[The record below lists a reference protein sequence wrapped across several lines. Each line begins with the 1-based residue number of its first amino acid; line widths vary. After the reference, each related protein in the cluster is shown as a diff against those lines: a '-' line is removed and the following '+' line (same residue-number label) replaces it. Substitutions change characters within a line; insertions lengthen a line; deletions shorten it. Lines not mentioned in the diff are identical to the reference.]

1 MKTGTVTC
9 FSAGHGGSGGV
20 GPRQGGPSLLSTPV
34 ARRNLRNGL
43 LFVGPWIVGFGVFVV
58 YPIAASFYY
67 SLCDYSVLSEPA
79 FIGLGNYTDL
89 IHDRVFY
96 RALRNTLFYTAVFVV
111 LGQAV
116 AVLLAILLNM
126 RSRAVRIYR
135 TLLYAPS
142 LVPQIGAAVIWMW
155 MFNTRHGPV
164 NATFEALTGWL
175 PAAIRPDAPMW
186 LNSQDSAMSALIFMS
201 LWSLGNAMVIYLAGL
216 QDVPASLYEAAEID
230 GAGVLAK
237 TRFVTLPML
246 SPVML
251 FNGIMGIIGG
261 LNGFALPKMIDSS
274 NRYHLG
280 ESLNFYV
287 MELQHQAFDNLRMGY
302 ASAMAWIL
310 FVIVLVLTLLVVR
323 LSMRYVYY
331 EAA

>member
-1 MKTGTVTC
+1 M
-9 FSAGHGGSGGV
+9 
-20 GPRQGGPSLLSTPV
+20 TPG

-43 LFVGPWIVGFGVFVV
+43 LFVGPWIVGFSVFVV
-58 YPIAASFYY
+58 YPVCASFYY
-67 SLCDYSVLSEPA
+67 SLCDYSVLSDPV
-79 FIGLGNYTDL
+79 FIGLGNYADL
-89 IHDRVFY
+89 LHDRVFF
-96 RALRNTLFYTAVFVV
+96 RALRNTLVYTAVFVV
-111 LGQAV
+111 LGQLV
-116 AVLLAILLNM
+116 ALLLAILLSM
-126 RSRAVRIYR
+126 RSRLVRVYR

-155 MFNTRHGPV
+155 MFNTRHGPI
-164 NATFEALTGWL
+164 NAGFEVVTGWL

-186 LNSQDSAMSALIFMS
+186 FNSQDSAMGALIFMS

-216 QDVPASLYEAAEID
+216 QDIPSSLYEAAEID

-237 TRFVTLPML
+237 TANVTLPML

-251 FNGIMGIIGG
+251 FNGIMGIIAG
-261 LNGFALPKMIDSS
+261 LNTFALPKMVYST

-280 ESLNFYV
+280 DSLQFYV

-310 FVIVLVLTLLVVR
+310 FLIVLALTLAVIRFSV
-323 LSMRYVYY
+323 RYVYY
-331 EAA
+331 EAK